1 MKSGW
6 LTVALIR
13 AGTLASS
20 TAVLAAVFATPVAAQ
35 PASPDTADPPAGTT
49 QVERRDL
56 KVEAFGDSYFTGV
69 GAGQYH
75 RPDARRQSGAAGFL
89 QALARLEAANPGL
102 QVTVDNHS
110 SIGATIDDLYETQM
124 SGGLLGGN
132 LPRNAP
138 QLQGVDPNADVAIM
152 GFGGNDVGFVDA
164 IISTFGADT
173 PLRNMVDERLAGQ
186 LNNTRPTADY
196 LADAALPHGQQQT
209 LIGELVRGIQDLR
222 AAMPNAKIV
231 VTTYPEAVDPAATS
245 MLSVVSPAE
254 LAAFGELARALNES
268 IRQAA
273 ALTGAT
279 VADNANAF
287 DGHEVYTDDPYLHD
301 LGPQWRRDDRD
312 EAMHPNAAG
321 QTVMSDA
328 IADALAKVTGLNPVA
343 PREGTNPYPTDGLTY
358 TPRQPAIPTHPAD
371 EPLTPD
377 PINWTP
383 NAPTT
388 SGDAD
393 PADLPNDR
401 LPNDG
406 LPGSGVPNDG
416 LPDGGLPSSDSPG
429 DGAPDGS
436 TGSEPVDPPSES
448 PAPTAPQAPPDNPA
462 DGQQPSAPPGGSG
475 GTPTTDQPTNQ
486 AGNPT
491 DGDHADPGNNTPGS
505 DASHSGPADNPEN
518 GGDRDQPGSADA
530 PTSRTTGPADNPEN
544 GGDRDQPGPTT
555 TPNDHTSGPADN
567 PENGGDRDQ
576 PGSTDAPASHTTG
589 PADNPENGGD
599 RGQPSSTTPTGHT
612 TGPADNPENGGD
624 RDQPGSTGVSGG
636 YDSGPADNPDNG
648 GESGSVGVSGSGDGG
663 DHGLSDGSSSGP
675 ADNPDN
681 GGDRG
686 DTSTSGD
693 EGASGSQTSGPADNP
708 ENGGDRDQSASPDA
722 SDPASDSNATGPADN
737 PENGGDRD
745 SPSYGGWGGDPSSP
759 IS

>member
-35 PASPDTADPPAGTT
+35 PASPDTADPPAGAT

-196 LADAALPHGQQQT
+196 LADAAQPHGQQQT

-231 VTTYPEAVDPAATS
+231 VTTYPEAVDPGATS

-273 ALTGAT
+273 ALTDAT

-328 IADALAKVTGLNPVA
+328 IADALAKVTGLNPAA

-358 TPRQPAIPTHPAD
+358 TPRQPAIPTRPA
-371 EPLTPD
+371 EESLTPD

-383 NAPTT
+383 NDPTT
-388 SGDAD
+388 SDEAD
-393 PADLPNDR
+393 PVGLPNDS

-406 LPGSGVPNDG
+406 LPG
-416 LPDGGLPSSDSPG
+416 SDSPG
-429 DGAPDGS
+429 DGAPDGNS
-436 TGSEPVDPPSES
+436 PNDGAPDGNSPNDGAPDGGSPSDSAPDGGSPGDSAPDGGTGSEPVDQPSEP
-448 PAPTAPQAPPDNPA
+448 PAPTAPQAPPDSPA
-462 DGQQPSAPPGGSG
+462 DGQQPPAPPEGSG
-475 GTPTTDQPTNQ
+475 GTPTTDQPTDQ
-486 AGNPT
+486 AGNP
-491 DGDHADPGNNTPGS
+491 ADPGNNTPGS

-518 GGDRDQPGSADA
+518 GGDRDQPG
-530 PTSRTTGPADNPEN
+530 PTDTPTDHTTGPADNPEN
-544 GGDRDQPGPTT
+544 GGDRDQPDPTDT
-555 TPNDHTSGPADN
+555 
-567 PENGGDRDQ
+567 
-576 PGSTDAPASHTTG
+576 PAS
-589 PADNPENGGD
+589 
-599 RGQPSSTTPTGHT
+599 HT

-624 RDQPGSTGVSGG
+624 RDQPGSASTPN
-636 YDSGPADNPDNG
+636 DHASGPADNPDNG
-648 GESGSVGVSGSGDGG
+648 GDRDQPGSTGVSGGHSFGPADNPDNGGDRDESGSVGESGSDDGG
-663 DHGLSDGSSSGP
+663 DNGLSDGQSSGP

-686 DTSTSGD
+686 DTSTSSD
-693 EGASGSQTSGPADNP
+693 EGN
-708 ENGGDRDQSASPDA
+708 QSS
-722 SDPASDSNATGPADN
+722 GPADN

-745 SPSYGGWGGDPSSP
+745 SPSYGGWGGDPSTP